1 MLLTLVALLGLS
13 PEGQE
18 EGAWRQL
25 IRFEAT
31 AEQSDGVS
39 LWVTDAAVLPPDGP
53 ERRDA
58 RRAQELWVVHG
69 RTVGDQAYTIVTR
82 RYECSQS
89 AMFVENVTTFT
100 RDGRRLGGAGPLSEP
115 EFRQTHSAE
124 AEAFDAVCSGSRLA
138 ARGQVAGSIAD
149 AVAQSSSVAD
159 PEASTEVVLDVDY
172 DGDPDT
178 IRLAIRP
185 HSHRHDVEIVL
196 ARQPNRV
203 INIVAVEQPASGP
216 IVERGLRP
224 VERDRYVT
232 ACRMNDGRDET
243 PCRTEFRLVQRG
255 VEVVAPDQ
263 PSVLV
268 WLEEGEPQVARLP
281 MPTAVTMSIAP

>member
-1 MLLTLVALLGLS
+1 MLLTLIALLGLS

-31 AEQSDGVS
+31 AEQPDGVS

-53 ERRDA
+53 ARRDERRS
-58 RRAQELWVVHG
+58 QELWVVHG

-89 AMFVENVTTFT
+89 AMFVEDVTTFT
-100 RDGRRLGGAGPLSEP
+100 RDGRRLGGVGSLSEP
-115 EFRQTHSAE
+115 DYPQSHSAE
-124 AEAFDAVCSGSRLA
+124 AEAFDAVCSGSRRA
-138 ARGQVAGSIAD
+138 ARGRIVGSVAD
-149 AVAQSSSVAD
+149 AVAESSLIPD
-159 PEASTEVVLDVDY
+159 PEANTEVVLDVDY
-172 DGDPDT
+172 DGAPDT
-178 IRLAIRP
+178 IRLALRP

-196 ARQPNRV
+196 ARQPNRA
-203 INIVAVEQPASGP
+203 INVVAVEQPASGP

-232 ACRMNDGRDET
+232 ACRMNDGRDEM

-255 VEVVAPDQ
+255 VEIVAQDQ

-281 MPTAVTMSIAP
+281 MPAAVMMSIAP